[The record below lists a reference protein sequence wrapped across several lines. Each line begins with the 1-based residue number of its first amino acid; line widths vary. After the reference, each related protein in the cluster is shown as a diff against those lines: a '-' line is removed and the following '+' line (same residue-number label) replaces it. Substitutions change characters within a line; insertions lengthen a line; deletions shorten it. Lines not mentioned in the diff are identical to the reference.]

1 MTYLHHTDCSLEDFK
16 ALLADPLPD
25 SVVPQ
30 AETVVHKV
38 PVYNMA
44 NLSGTLKDPQ
54 ARMGLMA
61 EWAEVLADY
70 SGVVVLKNTY
80 SNTRIIDE
88 ATDAIRSIL
97 QQEKDSAG
105 NRADHFAAAGSND
118 RIWNSHQKLARKYP
132 EIFLRYMCNP
142 AIDAVCE
149 SWLGPNYQMTAQ
161 VNLVYPGGEA
171 QKPHRDY
178 HLGFQTDAEC
188 ERYPAHVHTLS
199 PLLTLQGAIAHCDMT
214 VESGVTKLLPFSQRY
229 AAGYLAYRRTEFR
242 EYFEEHYIQLP
253 LKKGDSVF
261 FNPAL
266 FHAAG
271 SNQTNDVERLAN
283 LLQVSSALGRAMETL
298 DRKAMCVAIYQHA
311 LEAVKDSSIS
321 ELETAAL
328 IAATAE
334 GYAFPTNLDTD
345 PPVGGLAPESQQ
357 ACFKRCLNERV
368 APEQF
373 ARQLETI
380 AVKQRP

>member
-1 MTYLHHTDCSLEDFK
+1 MAYFKHSDCSLDDFK

-30 AETVVHKV
+30 ADTVVHKV

-44 NLSGTLKDPQ
+44 SLSSTLQDPESRT
-54 ARMGLMA
+54 ALMA
-61 EWAEVLADY
+61 EWANVLANY

-80 SNTRIIDE
+80 SNTGIVDE
-88 ATDAIRSIL
+88 ATDAIRGIL
-97 QQEKDSAG
+97 QQEKESSVG
-105 NRADHFAAAGSND
+105 HADHFAAAGSND
-118 RIWNSHQKLARKYP
+118 RIWNAHQKLACAYP
-132 EIFLRYMCNP
+132 AIFQRYMSNP

-171 QKPHRDY
+171 QRPHRDY
-178 HLGFQTDAEC
+178 HLGFQTNAEC

-199 PLLTLQGAIAHCDMT
+199 PVLTLQGAIAHCDMT

-229 AAGYLAYRRTEFR
+229 APGYLAYRRSEFS

-253 LKKGDSVF
+253 LSKGDSVF

-271 SNQTNDVERLAN
+271 SNQTSDVERLAN

-298 DRKAMCVAIYQHA
+298 DRKAMCVALYPEALKAIEDSAMTA
-311 LEAVKDSSIS
+311 LETD
-321 ELETAAL
+321 AL

-357 ACFKRCLNERV
+357 ACFKRCLSEGI

-373 ARQLETI
+373 TKQLDAI